1 MLRINKPVTLIL
13 VVLATGLTLAAA
25 CSRGTADTAE
35 LVRLRKQL
43 AGELRDSRLY
53 EAAVEEYLKI
63 LDEKTLDMPTRAN
76 INYLIGRIY
85 FEDLQDYHQAAAYYV
100 RARALNPQGTF
111 VNEASKNLVASLEK
125 MGRVMDAKR
134 QLDAATDLDY
144 VQPDSGDVAVA
155 RIDGEP
161 VWLSQIDREIQSL
174 PPELQKEFLSRDMR
188 LKYVRNYVGIE
199 LIYRAALREKYGDD
213 PDIRRQ
219 HAEMLKKLVVDRYVV
234 DKVIPKISIDTVDVR
249 NFYLAHA
256 ADRYDKAPYDS
267 VRAQVFLDY
276 QAEKT
281 EAAFSEYISELAR
294 AENVQFYEENVK

>member
-1 MLRINKPVTLIL
+1 M
-13 VVLATGLTLAAA
+13 
-25 CSRGTADTAE
+25 
-35 LVRLRKQL
+35 
-43 AGELRDSRLY
+43 
-53 EAAVEEYLKI
+53 
-63 LDEKTLDMPTRAN
+63 
-76 INYLIGRIY
+76 
-85 FEDLQDYHQAAAYYV
+85 
-100 RARALNPQGTF
+100 
-111 VNEASKNLVASLEK
+111 
-125 MGRVMDAKR
+125 
-134 QLDAATDLDY
+134 
-144 VQPDSGDVAVA
+144 
-155 RIDGEP
+155 
-161 VWLSQIDREIQSL
+161 
-174 PPELQKEFLSRDMR
+174 
-188 LKYVRNYVGIE
+188 GIE